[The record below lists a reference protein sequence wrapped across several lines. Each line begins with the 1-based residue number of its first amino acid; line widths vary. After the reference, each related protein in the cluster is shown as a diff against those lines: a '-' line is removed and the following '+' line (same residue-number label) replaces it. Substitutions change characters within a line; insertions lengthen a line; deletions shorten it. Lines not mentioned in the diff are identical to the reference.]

1 MGQPRLSQDEVNEME
16 SLVKQGRSA
25 PQILSQLQNARR
37 RKGVNG
43 LPEICKS
50 LDQDCLASSCSGTR
64 LGPVRVGGTRRQKAV
79 WDVYKIYT
87 TTIQQ
92 LYNNYTTIY
101 TTTIQQFIFCGFLR
115 NTHKNNSNLFLLF
128 CWKPHAHEIP

>member
-1 MGQPRLSQDEVNEME
+1 MGQPRLSHDEVNKME

-64 LGPVRVGGTRRQKAV
+64 LGPVRVRGHQEAKGGV
-79 WDVYKIYT
+79 GC
-87 TTIQQ
+87 IQD
-92 LYNNYTTIY
+92 LYNNYTTIKQQLYNNLYNNY
-101 TTTIQQFIFCGFLR
+101 TTI
-115 NTHKNNSNLFLLF
+115 
-128 CWKPHAHEIP
+128 A